1 MNFGDWTPTEE
12 AMNTVIDVLQESL
25 VPNTDV
31 QRTVQEKI
39 AALQNHPDFVN
50 YLLFLLGTPIS
61 FSDDIRSL
69 AGIILKNNF
78 SATFETINLETL
90 VCMKRILLQLLKD
103 KSKSVRASVTS
114 LMTVVLWKGGLSNW
128 PDLLPYLVAL
138 LDSGEPETSET
149 ALHALF
155 KICEEYLIGL
165 RESQLD
171 TFDDSVKALLCKFVN
186 CVTSKH
192 FGVRKSAMKILN
204 ESLQD
209 YYDSIRKDFDSASYL
224 NKLLQVRTICDARS
238 VRLLI
243 LRVVLEICAE
253 LVVNSSFEKSDV

>member
-1 MNFGDWTPTEE
+1 
-12 AMNTVIDVLQESL
+12 MNTVIDVLQESL

-31 QRTVQEKI
+31 QRTVQKKI

-50 YLLFLLGTPIS
+50 YLLFLLGTPVS

-69 AGIILKNNF
+69 AGILLKNIFN
-78 SATFETINLETL
+78 TIFETINLDTL
-90 VCMKRILLQLLKD
+90 ICMKQILLQLLKD
-103 KSKSVRASVTS
+103 KSKTVRGSVTS
-114 LMTVVLWKGGLSNW
+114 LITVVLWKGGLSNW
-128 PDLLPYLVAL
+128 PDLLPYLVTL

-155 KICEEYLIGL
+155 KICEEYLINL

-171 TFDDSVKALLCKFVN
+171 TFDDSIKALLCKFVN

-209 YYDSIRKDFDSASYL
+209 YYDSIKKDFDSSSYL
-224 NKLLQVRTICDARS
+224 NKLLQVCIIYYTRS
-238 VRLLI
+238 VKFVSLISILYKYLLSTYHF
-243 LRVVLEICAE
+243 
-253 LVVNSSFEKSDV
+253 NH